1 MKQENLIFKG
11 KILQSL
17 SNNFYKIKLFKNN
30 KIVLG
35 YLCGKMR
42 KNYIRVLPGDKVKLE
57 FSIYD
62 KNRCII
68 KYRY

>member
-1 MKQENLIFKG
+1 MLKKIVFKG
-11 KILQSL
+11 IVKQSL
-17 SNNFYKIKLFKNN
+17 SNNLYKIFLIKN
-30 KIVLG
+30 KKKVIG
-35 YLCGKMR
+35 YLSGRMR
-42 KNYIRVLPGDKVKLE
+42 KNYIRILPGDKVKVE

>member
-1 MKQENLIFKG
+1 MQNKIILIG
-11 KILQSL
+11 RILQSL
-17 SNNFYKIKLFKNN
+17 SNNLYKIKLKKNKN
-30 KIVLG
+30 IVIG
-35 YLCGKMR
+35 YLSGKMR

-62 KNRCII
+62 INRCII

>member
-1 MKQENLIFKG
+1 MKQKKIILKG
-11 KILQSL
+11 IILQSL
-17 SNNFYKIKLFKNN
+17 SNNLYKIKLIKNN
-30 KIVLG
+30 KLVLG

-42 KNYIRVLPGDKVKLE
+42 KNYIRILPGDKVKLE

-62 KNRCII
+62 ENRCII